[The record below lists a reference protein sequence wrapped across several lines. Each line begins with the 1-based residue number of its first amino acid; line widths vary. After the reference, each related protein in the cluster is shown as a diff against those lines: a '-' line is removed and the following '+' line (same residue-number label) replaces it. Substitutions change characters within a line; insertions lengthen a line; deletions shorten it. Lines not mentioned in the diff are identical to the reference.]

1 LAALLLIPVVY
12 WIALLL
18 STYLGASMFG
28 AMLQGDQ
35 KQYIG
40 LVGMVLAAALA
51 CAATTG
57 LAPSHRL
64 VGFIAA
70 AAFSFK
76 ENVPRPQH
84 FTAELPAFLATALGV
99 LCAAG
104 LVKYYQSKRSLQNIS
119 S

>member
-70 AAFSFK
+70 AAFRLKRMCHGRSISLLNYQRFWL
-76 ENVPRPQH
+76 RH
-84 FTAELPAFLATALGV
+84 
-99 LCAAG
+99 
-104 LVKYYQSKRSLQNIS
+104 LVCSVRLDW
-119 S
+119 